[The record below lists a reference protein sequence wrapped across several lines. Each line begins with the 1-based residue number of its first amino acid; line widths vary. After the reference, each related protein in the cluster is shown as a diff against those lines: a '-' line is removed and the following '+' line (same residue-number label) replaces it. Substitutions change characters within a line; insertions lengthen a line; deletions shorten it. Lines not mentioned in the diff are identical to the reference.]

1 MAFIKI
7 YFRYFA
13 NILYECKN
21 GNENINFDNLV
32 KNKFYLSAKSLSPFE
47 EEINIYISSILNIK
61 CKDLYKF
68 ICDHRLEYLEN
79 YVKPKGKNDSIF
91 LKVIKNIPN
100 LDILKS
106 IFNSDNT
113 FKQKYPLLNYCLNKE
128 QEINYLKQIPI
139 INYICN
145 LMLDIFSYKKS
156 SKEIEETKLIDEID
170 NIKQNLNYN
179 SNFDEKILKF
189 IHSYNY
195 LLNADNFSNHIIPE
209 NNYKNISI
217 KAFLVN
223 ENNKKNKLNYIYNKF
238 IEYQNKFITISK
250 KYFANKNLDDI
261 ETISVQEAKEEN
273 IPRII
278 SSDDEFL
285 EILIN
290 NSSIFENNKKEIEYG
305 FDLKEIENELA
316 DKIIPGLKLFNKKK
330 IRVMKYSGE
339 EINEIDEQVLND
351 FNIRYKPQPQNI
363 NESQKNYIKEFIEK
377 NKEKKNLILL
387 SFQYLMIF
395 ILSYPEFNGQT
406 NIKKVIDKLSKNK
419 DENEKIELIKSFFG
433 DSNINQNESLNQSS
447 SERLD
452 TDILEQMNDSKEYED
467 FSINNLY
474 SIYSIFLDI
483 KKNN

>member
-1 MAFIKI
+1 
-7 YFRYFA
+7 
-13 NILYECKN
+13 
-21 GNENINFDNLV
+21 
-32 KNKFYLSAKSLSPFE
+32 
-47 EEINIYISSILNIK
+47 
-61 CKDLYKF
+61 
-68 ICDHRLEYLEN
+68 
-79 YVKPKGKNDSIF
+79 
-91 LKVIKNIPN
+91 
-100 LDILKS
+100 
-106 IFNSDNT
+106 
-113 FKQKYPLLNYCLNKE
+113 
-128 QEINYLKQIPI
+128 
-139 INYICN
+139 
-145 LMLDIFSYKKS
+145 MLDIFSYKKS
-156 SKEIEETKLIDEID
+156 SKEIEEAKLIDEID

-189 IHSYNY
+189 IQSYNY
-195 LLNADNFSNHIIPE
+195 LLNNEENFSNYIIPE

-290 NSSIFENNKKEIEYG
+290 NSSILQNNKKEIEYG

-316 DKIIPGLKLFNKKK
+316 NKIIPGLKLFKKNK
-330 IRVMKYSGE
+330 IRVMKYYGE

-351 FNIRYKPQPQNI
+351 FNIRYKPQII

-406 NIKKVIDKLSKNK
+406 NIKEVIDKLSKNK

-433 DSNINQNESLNQSS
+433 DSNINQNKSVNQSE

-452 TDILEQMNDSKEYED
+452 TDILDQMNDSKEYED